1 MKQQGLAA
9 NERIQSLDII
19 RGIALLGIVLANM
32 SFFKSQ
38 AIMSEVM
45 LVQGY
50 VLPGGG
56 FDAATRLFTTAF
68 IDGKFYPMFSMLF
81 GLGFYIFYHRL
92 LQKDVNATRVFV
104 RRLVF
109 LIVIGLVHLFMIWS
123 GDILFTYGITGFL
136 LLAFVSRTPKTILI
150 WAGSILVSA
159 TVLLTLLN
167 VLGGIGIQLSKSA
180 GLSSLSEMKAYE
192 TALAEQM
199 AGGGYAEVWLARL
212 PDVLLMFFNAFM
224 VIPGIFPLFLLGLYF
239 GKKGMFK
246 NAQEYARLWK
256 KIWVHSLWAGLLG
269 TIVVTALIHNFTPLP
284 SAVGFGLAQ
293 GLRTLTG
300 PILML
305 FYVSSLVLL
314 TQKET
319 WQRMLKPFA
328 NAGRM
333 ALTNYLMQSIVLV
346 FVFYGFGFGLYGQVG
361 EGVGF
366 LIGVGLF
373 VVQVILSTLYLKKF
387 NQGPMEY
394 VWRKWTYGRSNG

>member
-1 MKQQGLAA
+1 MG
-9 NERIQSLDII
+9 R
-19 RGIALLGIVLANM
+19 
-32 SFFKSQ
+32 
-38 AIMSEVM
+38 
-45 LVQGY
+45 
-50 VLPGGG
+50 
-56 FDAATRLFTTAF
+56 
-68 IDGKFYPMFSMLF
+68 
-81 GLGFYIFYHRL
+81 
-92 LQKDVNATRVFV
+92 
-104 RRLVF
+104 
-109 LIVIGLVHLFMIWS
+109 
-123 GDILFTYGITGFL
+123 
-136 LLAFVSRTPKTILI
+136 
-150 WAGSILVSA
+150 
-159 TVLLTLLN
+159 
-167 VLGGIGIQLSKSA
+167 
-180 GLSSLSEMKAYE
+180 
-192 TALAEQM
+192 
-199 AGGGYAEVWLARL
+199 
-212 PDVLLMFFNAFM
+212 
-224 VIPGIFPLFLLGLYF
+224 
-239 GKKGMFK
+239 
-246 NAQEYARLWK
+246 
-256 KIWVHSLWAGLLG
+256 LLG